1 MRHDD
6 PSEPL
11 RIEIDTHECDLSPD
25 QVAMM
30 QTSVDTLTKA
40 VGNFPKPNLHVYVER
55 NARTNEYV
63 VKTSLMLGNR
73 TLVASEHGPV
83 VHAAYEKCVRVLMD
97 ELKDFKDRLGNV
109 PERQKNVESTRNT
122 LEPTADPDLGSVDAA
137 VAAGDYAAFR
147 TALQGYEEP
156 LRDRVGRWLQRDP
169 AVNGQVGQAF
179 TIADVVEEVFLDAF
193 EAYDRRPREVRF
205 GEWLDGLIDA
215 AVKELLRHPAD
226 ELENISMA
234 RSLQGV
240 PATREEH

>member
-6 PSEPL
+6 PSDPL
-11 RIEIDTHECDLSPD
+11 RIEIDTHECDLPPE

-30 QTSVDTLTKA
+30 QTDMDTLTKA
-40 VGNFPKPNLHVYVER
+40 VEKFPKPSLHVYVER

-63 VKTSLMLGNR
+63 VKTSLMLGTR

-83 VHAAYEKCVRVLMD
+83 VHAAYEQCVRVLMGQIK
-97 ELKDFKDRLGNV
+97 EYKDRLGNV
-109 PERQKNVESTRNT
+109 PERQKEADSTRNT
-122 LEPTADPDLGSVDAA
+122 LEPSADPDQQAVDAA

-156 LRDRVGRWLQRDP
+156 LRDRVGRWLERTATTD
-169 AVNGQVGQAF
+169 GQVGQTF

-193 EAYDRRPREVRF
+193 EAYDRRPSGVRF
-205 GEWLDGLIDA
+205 GEWLDGLIDP
-215 AVKELLRHPAD
+215 AVKELLRHPS
-226 ELENISMA
+226 EVLENISMA
-234 RSLQGV
+234 RTLQGV